1 MSWLIFALCEQFWK
15 IQIFGPLF
23 AQNWVPFLQF
33 LGPLEIVYQW
43 RCRGI
48 SYYKIY
54 LTVSRYIIYER
65 ARDSLAE
72 SIKDMHMIHC
82 KYPNRAQQ
90 SSEGRIK
97 NLGLGSKIR
106 TFLGPFWRFGPIW
119 DQVPNSGPYWS
130 ACIPFFQSDRKSWT
144 LKYILQ
150 CLVIFNSNS

>member
-1 MSWLIFALCEQFWK
+1 MWFCMSWLIFALCEQFRK
-15 IQIFGPLF
+15 IQIFGPLC

-106 TFLGPFWRFGPIW
+106 TFLGPFWNFLGLCRYFHENGN
-119 DQVPNSGPYWS
+119 V
-130 ACIPFFQSDRKSWT
+130 
-144 LKYILQ
+144 
-150 CLVIFNSNS
+150 VIFMKMEEKHAEQGKKALHCYTMGPL